1 MTAGPS
7 GPVSQLC
14 LPIEAAPAALRDH
27 GYRDA
32 HSWPLVSPD
41 VGKVR
46 CSFRVAPSVAWD
58 YPRLELRTGNS
69 YPILSFDCDGPESVD
84 RLMAAVIGADLSEPN
99 VITQRRASGNCHAQ
113 YMLGTPVHRGDK
125 ARLAPLQRL
134 ARISEFYQDALLAD
148 PGYNG
153 VLTLNPA
160 WSGGEFI
167 TFWLRRAPYEMD
179 ELAEVIP
186 DGWRRP
192 TIAQTGIGKNVDLF
206 RWAVQEA
213 HRPRSARLIHAAGVR
228 DAPEWIAVVNAR
240 NVAVWGTGALP
251 YNEVRGVA
259 KSAAGYSLR
268 QWSEQIFSEIQRRR
282 KYRQA
287 KVRRANTA
295 ERDELIRAMARQGWS
310 QRAIATAVGVNQST
324 ASRVLQRG
332 DALAITGSTGIERPH
347 WRPRRGISLDDKRSP
362 QVARSAA

>member
-41 VGKVR
+41 VDKVR

-58 YPRLELRTGNS
+58 YPRLELRAENT
-69 YPILSFDCDGPESVD
+69 YPVLSFDCDGPESVD
-84 RLMAAVIGADLSEPN
+84 RLMAAVVGADLREPN
-99 VITQRRASGNCHAQ
+99 VVTQRRASGNCHAQ

-134 ARISEFYQDALLAD
+134 ARISEFYQESLLAD
-148 PGYNG
+148 SAYNG
-153 VLTLNPA
+153 VLALNPV
-160 WSGGEFI
+160 WSGGEFV

-186 DGWRRP
+186 NGWRRP
-192 TIAQTGIGKNVDLF
+192 TIARSGISKNVDLF
-206 RWAVQEA
+206 KWAVQEA
-213 HRPRSARLIHAAGVR
+213 HRPRSARLIAAAAVK
-228 DAPEWIAVVNAR
+228 DVPEWVAIVNSRNIAT
-240 NVAVWGTGALP
+240 WGTDALP

-268 QWSEQIFSEIQRRR
+268 QWSEQTFSAIQRRR
-282 KYRQA
+282 QA
-287 KVRRANTA
+287 KWVRRKRERNR
-295 ERDELIRAMARQGWS
+295 ERDELIRVMARQGWS
-310 QRAIATAVGVNQST
+310 QQAIATAVGVNQST
-324 ASRVLQRG
+324 VSRVLQRG
-332 DALAITGSTGIERPH
+332 YASAITGSTGIERPH